1 MSNIGE
7 DLDKKL
13 FAIETMVRQEANRAT
28 EAENKLTADLV
39 NCVKALESRLG
50 CHDISL
56 IDLSACAGDIRTLSS
71 RLKSHGASIV
81 DLERE
86 VQELLQRAKRE
97 DGSPEDKFGEMSVSV
112 TNSAGWQCETI
123 SHEELSHL
131 KASAEKY
138 RQKGPDK
145 TYTTI
150 SRDYLKSLEADHVDA
165 GKWRKLTK
173 GEPVQ
178 THNPAG
184 VWIDR
189 DRWNRETG
197 DAILGRLVRGMR
209 HGWQLR
215 RSHPNPSGA
224 ELWTVLMG
232 GCDCYGA
239 TPEDALRAAKE
250 HK

>member
-131 KASAEKY
+131 KADAEKWK
-138 RQKGPDK
+138 RAVDSKV
-145 TYTTI
+145 YTII

-165 GKWRKLTK
+165 LKWRK
-173 GEPVQ
+173 GEC
-178 THNPAG
+178 G
-184 VWIDR
+184 SR
-189 DRWNRETG
+189 